1 VDGEVRADPDPAA
14 GDGRGSGE
22 PVAWI
27 VVRVRGGIHS
37 RRDIQQ
43 TLRELHLTRANH
55 ATILPEEPSFRGM
68 LMATQGYVTWGEADA
83 ETIQALLAARGQ
95 TRTGAKLSS
104 PPAGTPP
111 VSELAAS
118 VIGTGLARVK
128 SLRPLVRLTP
138 PKGGWK
144 STKKPFSLG
153 GALGY
158 RGRAINDLVKRMM

>member
-1 VDGEVRADPDPAA
+1 M
-14 GDGRGSGE
+14 
-22 PVAWI
+22 AWL

-55 ATILPEEPSFRGM
+55 ATVIPEEPSFRGM
-68 LMATQGYVTWGEADA
+68 LMVTQGYVTWGETDA
-83 ETIQALLAARGQ
+83 ETVQALLTARGQ
-95 TRTGAKLSS
+95 TRTGTKLA
-104 PPAGTPP
+104 PPASGTPP
-111 VSELAAS
+111 VAELAAS
-118 VIGTGLARVK
+118 VLGGGMARVK
-128 SLRPLVRLTP
+128 ALKPLVRLAP

-158 RGRAINDLVKRMM
+158 RGRAINDLVRRMM

>member
-1 VDGEVRADPDPAA
+1 M
-14 GDGRGSGE
+14 
-22 PVAWI
+22 AWI

-37 RRDIQQ
+37 RHDIQQ

-55 ATILPEEPSFRGM
+55 ATVIPEEPSFHGM
-68 LMATQGYVTWGEADA
+68 LMATQGYVTWGEAEA
-83 ETIQALLAARGQ
+83 ETVQALLTARGQ
-95 TRTGAKLSS
+95 TRTGDKLSS
-104 PPAGTPP
+104 PKEGTPP

-118 VIGTGLARVK
+118 VLGSGLARVK
-128 SLRPLVRLTP
+128 TLKPLVRLTP

-158 RGRAINDLVKRMM
+158 RGRAINDLVHRML

>member
-1 VDGEVRADPDPAA
+1 MAGGGPD
-14 GDGRGSGE
+14 SGE
-22 PVAWI
+22 PMAWI

-37 RRDIQQ
+37 RREIQQ

-55 ATILPEEPSFRGM
+55 VTVIPEEPSFRGM
-68 LMATQGYVTWGEADA
+68 LMATQGYVTWGEAEA
-83 ETIQALLAARGQ
+83 ETVQALLQARGQ
-95 TRTGAKLSS
+95 TRTGAKLS
-104 PPAGTPP
+104 AARHGEPP

-118 VIGTGLARVK
+118 VLGSGLARVK
-128 SLRPLVRLTP
+128 TLKPLVRLAP

-158 RGRAINDLVKRMM
+158 RGRAINDLVQRMM

>member
-1 VDGEVRADPDPAA
+1 M
-14 GDGRGSGE
+14 
-22 PVAWI
+22 AWL

-55 ATILPEEPSFRGM
+55 ATVIPEEPSFRGM
-68 LMATQGYVTWGEADA
+68 LMAAQGYVTWGEAEA
-83 ETIQALLAARGQ
+83 ETVQALLTARGQ
-95 TRTGAKLSS
+95 TRTGAKLSTPKS
-104 PPAGTPP
+104 GTPS

-118 VIGTGLARVK
+118 VLGTGLARVK
-128 SLRPLVRLTP
+128 TLKPLVRLTP

>member
-1 VDGEVRADPDPAA
+1 M
-14 GDGRGSGE
+14 
-22 PVAWI
+22 AWI

-43 TLRELHLTRANH
+43 TLRELHLGRANH
-55 ATILPEEPSFRGM
+55 ATVIPEEPSFRGM
-68 LMATQGYVTWGEADA
+68 LMATQGYVTWGEAEA
-83 ETIQALLAARGQ
+83 ETVQALLTARGR
-95 TRTGAKLSS
+95 TRTGAKLSET
-104 PPAGTPP
+104 GTGGPK

-118 VIGTGLARVK
+118 VLGTGLARVK
-128 SLRPLVRLTP
+128 TLKPLVRLAP

-158 RGRAINDLVKRMM
+158 RGRAINDLVRRMI